1 MQLTDLD
8 KQIIRALQENLPQT
22 LNPYQTLADQLGIS
36 EPALLD
42 KVDQYLE
49 SGVMRRLGGVVR
61 HHRLGYRYNVM
72 VVWQVPAHQVTAVG
86 RHMAA
91 RPEISHCYERQ
102 VQPDWPYNLFT
113 MIHGTSR
120 EACEM
125 LVTHLAAE
133 TGISHYQMLYSLKEL
148 KKTSMVYFK

>member
-8 KQIIRALQENLPQT
+8 KQMIRALQEDLPPT

-36 EPALLD
+36 EQALLD
-42 KVDQYLE
+42 KMNQYLE

-61 HHRLGYRYNVM
+61 HHQLGYRHNVM
-72 VVWQVPAHQVTAVG
+72 VVWQVPAHQMATVG

-91 RPEISHCYERQ
+91 RAEISHCYERQ
-102 VQPDWPYNLFT
+102 AHPDWSYNLFT

-125 LVTHLAAE
+125 LVAHLAAE
-133 TGISHYQMLYSLKEL
+133 TGISHYQMLTSLKEL
-148 KKTSMVYFK
+148 KKTSMAYFK